1 MMRKIPIPRTILL
14 SILTLGVYGAIWGY
28 RNAED
33 LHRDRDGF
41 RHWRLLFWL
50 GFVTVG
56 LTWAVLAVM
65 NFVHLNHL
73 RAAAGV
79 PPHATGTLSIILVWV
94 PVLSWAAAVLWA
106 RYWNHSVDIL
116 AS

>member
-1 MMRKIPIPRTILL
+1 MRRIPIARTIIL
-14 SILTLGVYGAIWGY
+14 SVVTLGVYGAIWGY

-33 LHRDRDGF
+33 LHGEHDGF
-41 RHWRLLFWL
+41 PHWKLLFWL

-73 RAAAGV
+73 RAAAAV
-79 PPHATGTLSIILVWV
+79 PPHATGVIAMILVWV
-94 PVLSWAAAVLWA
+94 PGLSWISAFLWA
-106 RYWNHSVDIL
+106 RYWNHSVDIIT
-116 AS
+116 S